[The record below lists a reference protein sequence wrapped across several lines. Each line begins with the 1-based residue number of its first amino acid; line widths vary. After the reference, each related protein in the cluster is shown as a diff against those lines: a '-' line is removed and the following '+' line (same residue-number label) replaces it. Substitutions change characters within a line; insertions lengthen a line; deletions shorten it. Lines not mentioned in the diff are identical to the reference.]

1 MSSQKPGP
9 MRRPRAAWLRA
20 SVSFRVATAY
30 IVGIVTL
37 VSCVAVPFKVTVDGI
52 LYLSSAKSLF
62 KSAFATDYAWFRE
75 PGYPVMLRMIHFLG
89 NDATYITIAQAIC
102 LGLAS
107 AIALYAV
114 RRVLGHSN
122 VTVGGLVLVLVLTLN
137 PMYVIYSA
145 LVLQQALFAFQLALF
160 GLGVVWAMHRPAWL
174 ARWMLLILVALNYFT
189 AVWTSIGWIYL
200 GLVPVVLTVVLAY
213 FPIASALYRKVV
225 TRARK
230 VVTVAITVAAIV
242 AVCGVVYGAGL
253 QVYSGWQA
261 VKAPHLHDLTI
272 PAAVIEPLSSAPHIP
287 TPVVM
292 TKRMFAIMHMGTIAL
307 YTHEND
313 LFLRQQML
321 PGRALGLWDT
331 KYVDKPYTTYAAG
344 WISLP
349 NPSNEVHTVY
359 AWTATMAPFAYS
371 ATFVGFLLAIVLAF
385 VRRKWKLLLVLAVPL
400 SFIAVYAAS
409 NSPIDRYG
417 IPAYPWAVAA
427 VGVLVTWLD
436 DLIRRVRKR
445 KPVPE

>member
-1 MSSQKPGP
+1 
-9 MRRPRAAWLRA
+9 
-20 SVSFRVATAY
+20 
-30 IVGIVTL
+30 
-37 VSCVAVPFKVTVDGI
+37 
-52 LYLSSAKSLF
+52 
-62 KSAFATDYAWFRE
+62 
-75 PGYPVMLRMIHFLG
+75 MLRMIHFLG
-89 NDATYITIAQAIC
+89 NDGMYITIAQAIC

-122 VTVGGLVLVLVLTLN
+122 VTVGGLVVVLVLTLN

-160 GLGVVWAMHRPAWL
+160 GLGVVWAMRRPGWL
-174 ARWMLLILVALNYFT
+174 PRWMLLLLVALNYFM
-189 AVWTSIGWIYL
+189 AIWTSIGWIYL
-200 GLVPVVLTVVLAY
+200 ALVPVALTIVLAY
-213 FPIASALYRKVV
+213 FPIVSALFRKAVS
-225 TRARK
+225 RARK
-230 VVTVAITVAAIV
+230 VVTAAITIAAIA
-242 AVCGVVYGAGL
+242 AVCGIVYGAGL

-261 VKAPHLHDLTI
+261 IKAPYLHNLTI
-272 PAAVIEPLSSAPHIP
+272 PAAIIEPLSRVPSIP
-287 TPVVM
+287 TPVEM
-292 TKRMFAIMHMGTIAL
+292 TKRMFAIMHMGTMAP
-307 YTHEND
+307 YVHEND

-331 KYVDKPYTTYAAG
+331 KFVGKPYTTYAAG

-359 AWTATMAPFAYS
+359 AQTATIAPFAYS
-371 ATFVGFLLAIVLAF
+371 ATFVGFLLAIALAF
-385 VRRKWKLLLVLAVPL
+385 VRRKWKLLLVFAVPL

-436 DLIRRVRKR
+436 ALIRRVRKR
-445 KPVPE
+445 KPIPE